1 MAVLEINDRQKQA
14 LVYLQ
19 QHPGITS
26 TEYAKQFTSTQK
38 TAQRDLSE
46 METLHIVLKEG
57 KGRSTSYQLNNP
69 FRTFPDISMR
79 DPKNTI
85 RLKIIIKT
93 GKIDTD
99 YRNLMI
105 GNPDISGHYRTLQ
118 PNTCDP
124 KKRVKFKGKSKPLT
138 I

>member
-1 MAVLEINDRQKQA
+1 MEEPNLINDRQKQA

-26 TEYAKQFTSTQK
+26 AEYAKQFASTRK
-38 TAQRDLSE
+38 DRSE
-46 METLHIVLKEG
+46 RSFRNETLHIVLKEG

-99 YRNLMI
+99 YRNLII
-105 GNPDISGHYRTLQ
+105 GNPDIFGHIRTF
-118 PNTCDP
+118 PDMT
-124 KKRVKFKGKSKPLT
+124 
-138 I
+138 